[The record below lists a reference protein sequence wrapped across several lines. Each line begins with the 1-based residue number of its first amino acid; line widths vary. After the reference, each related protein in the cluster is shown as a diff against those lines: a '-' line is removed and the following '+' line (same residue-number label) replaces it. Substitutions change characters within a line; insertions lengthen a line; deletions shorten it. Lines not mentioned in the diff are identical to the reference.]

1 MYKLIIIEDESQMNQ
16 QLTKILDWESIGF
29 EIVKTFENGA
39 DAIDYINK
47 FPVDAVLTD
56 IRIPTISGV
65 ELAKICHTFHPD
77 IKFVFISAFRNFEYA
92 RSAIKYNV
100 VDYITKPITYNE
112 FYNGMMELYKEVD
125 KIHQIS
131 SLQKRNEFI
140 EDEIAFMRQEYLSSY
155 ILGVI
160 DIETLIK
167 HLSNIGINV
176 DKDNSSCAQISIKI
190 NNFDH
195 FIGSTWKHTRE
206 HLNSTINKFVTP
218 ENDYAYFS
226 VSQFIHDTLEI
237 VVIGKQQYPDD
248 FFKKILSDYLE
259 VLSSNMKSLMQI
271 DITINILQ
279 VVKSLSDL
287 KKYKISKNS
296 ALQLS
301 SLVISYIHDGNPQEA
316 VRTIQITKKIF
327 GSDLAQGEKFCRLI
341 FTELLQSSQRNED
354 MRMAFLSISDVGG
367 LYDFLIDCITNPQKL
382 EASNS
387 DQVMKK
393 AIDYI
398 GDHYTE
404 NITLADVANHVALS
418 SGYLSSI
425 FKHNTGEKF
434 IDYLSKLRIE
444 KAKEL
449 LLNSNIKIT
458 SVANLVGYKD
468 PQYFHR
474 VFKLYS
480 GTTPSKFRID
490 NGKE

>member
-1 MYKLIIIEDESQMNQ
+1 MYKLIIVEDESQMNQ

-29 EIVKTFENGA
+29 EIVATFENGA
-39 DAIDYINK
+39 DAIEYINK
-47 FPVDAVLTD
+47 FPVNAVLTD
-56 IRIPTISGV
+56 IRIPTISGI
-65 ELAKICHTFHPD
+65 ELAKICHTSHPD

-112 FYNGMMELYKEVD
+112 FYNGMIELYKEVD

-131 SLQKRNEFI
+131 SMRSRNEFI

-160 DIETLIK
+160 DLDTLIK

-176 DKDNSSCAQISIKI
+176 DRDNSSCAQVSIKI

-195 FIGSTWKHTRE
+195 FINNTWKHSRE
-206 HLNSTINKFVTP
+206 QLYSTVNKFVTP

-237 VVIGKQQYPDD
+237 MVIGKQQYPDD
-248 FFKKILSDYLE
+248 FFKNILSGYLE
-259 VLSSNMKSLMQI
+259 MLSSNLKTLMQM
-271 DITINILQ
+271 DTTINILQ
-279 VVKSLSDL
+279 VSKSLSEL

-301 SLVISYIHDGNPQEA
+301 SLVTSYLNDGNSAEA
-316 VRTIQITKKIF
+316 IRTIQITKKIF
-327 GSDLAQGEKFCRLI
+327 GSDLAQGEKFCRLV
-341 FTELLQSSQRNED
+341 FSELLNSGIRND
-354 MRMAFLSISDVGG
+354 DIRTAFLSISEVGG
-367 LYDFLIDCITNPQKL
+367 LYDFLIDCISNPQKM
-382 EASNS
+382 AADNS
-387 DQVMKK
+387 VQVMKK
-393 AIDYI
+393 ATDYI
-398 GDHYTE
+398 KEHYVE

-425 FKHNTGEKF
+425 FKQNTGEKF
-434 IDYLSKLRIE
+434 IDYLSKIRIE

-449 LLNSNIKIT
+449 LINSNIKIT